1 MLQAVVQVM
10 SNEIKTGGNS
20 QLFLTKSAGEKLI
33 FPYDFKQTFHHEPK
47 LLSTP
52 KEYVLIRDFYHFD
65 EDRQA
70 IEREILEFLR
80 DFGFATETQLRLLVG
95 SKGLNPDRID
105 DILESCVKDRV
116 VNYFALT
123 QFVMEEVPEDA
134 FRIYC
139 LDHGARYI
147 LTHFSQTDFITWL
160 SSDNIRSSELV
171 AKYLMTGMFY
181 LQVLMARGDSLRFFN
196 PLADFSIGKRDIR
209 FSGAFQIIQG
219 FTPRDFIF
227 EVIRHED
234 LPTIWQQKVNEK
246 VAPFVLQ
253 SYWEMYY
260 RNMPVFLFLTQNDED
275 AFQAAEIF
283 HMRTKLDNFRM
294 LTDPNLMRGL
304 GNAPFYA
311 YVPESDKNPR
321 PALKKV
327 KAKIFS
333 GEA

>member
-1 MLQAVVQVM
+1 M
-10 SNEIKTGGNS
+10 
-20 QLFLTKSAGEKLI
+20 
-33 FPYDFKQTFHHEPK
+33 
-47 LLSTP
+47 
-52 KEYVLIRDFYHFD
+52 
-65 EDRQA
+65 
-70 IEREILEFLR
+70 
-80 DFGFATETQLRLLVG
+80 
-95 SKGLNPDRID
+95 
-105 DILESCVKDRV
+105 
-116 VNYFALT
+116 FALT

-209 FSGAFQIIQG
+209 FSGAFQIMQG

-246 VAPFVLQ
+246 IAPFVLQ

-260 RNMPVFLFLTQNDED
+260 RNMPVFPPHLSLNRRSNQTAVTVCCYLFQN
-275 AFQAAEIF
+275 QCG
-283 HMRTKLDNFRM
+283 MRIITNNRLLF
-294 LTDPNLMRGL
+294 
-304 GNAPFYA
+304 
-311 YVPESDKNPR
+311 
-321 PALKKV
+321 
-327 KAKIFS
+327 
-333 GEA
+333 